1 MSAVLR
7 TLPGVSR
14 VSAGHLFIARCD
26 VMRLRCDA
34 WLLPSDDQGYV
45 ETPWFSTVGLT
56 GPGHLTEWSDASD
69 AVVRYWPTD
78 RDSAGAPLLF
88 IGAVGVPFG
97 QVVDTPGW
105 IDHVVSVATAFVT
118 LASAAITEPGDG
130 LTKRIALP
138 VIGTGHAGL
147 ADDAG
152 ALLGPL
158 VSALEQ
164 SAREHGV
171 DVVLCVVDD
180 LLWSAAQHVRA
191 LDEGHSSWDLP
202 RHLIDLAHDLAS
214 HVRDGHLVLFLGA
227 GISADA
233 GLPSWTSLLRDIGT
247 RLGIDDAQ
255 LEQVLSLDPR
265 DAAAWLRRRADNPSA
280 LNELVRELL
289 STDRFGLT
297 HALLA
302 SLRVEAAVTTNFDD
316 LYEAAC
322 ALPGA
327 AAPARLPYDPASTD
341 RPWLLKLHGDLE
353 HDDLVFTRAEYLGA
367 ERNRAALFG
376 IVQAMLVTRHLLF
389 VGYSLSDED
398 FHRLVDQI
406 GAALQGAHRP
416 HLGTVLAVDDGVWHE
431 LWDDSLDIVVTGTDD
446 AASNARTLLIL
457 LDLVNHIAA
466 DKSQFLLDNAYDQL
480 LSEPERN
487 VRQGLL
493 DVQALLGQLPPDSS
507 VRTSVERM
515 LTQFGAD
522 QPRR

>member
-1 MSAVLR
+1 
-7 TLPGVSR
+7 
-14 VSAGHLFIARCD
+14 
-26 VMRLRCDA
+26 MRLRCDA
-34 WLLPSDDQGYV
+34 WLLPSDEQGYV
-45 ETPWFSTVGLT
+45 ESPWFSMVGLA
-56 GPGHLTEWSDASD
+56 GPGRLADWSNVPDAM
-69 AVVRYWPTD
+69 VQPWPPD
-78 RDSAGAPLLF
+78 PQSESAPLLF
-88 IGAVGVPFG
+88 IGAVGMPFG
-97 QVVDTPGW
+97 QVVDTAGW
-105 IDHVVSVATAFVT
+105 IDHVISVATEFAA

-130 LTKRIALP
+130 STKRIALP

-158 VSALEQ
+158 IRALEQ
-164 SAREHGV
+164 AARDHCV

-180 LLWSAAQHVRA
+180 LLWSAAQHVRV
-191 LDEGHSSWDLP
+191 LDDDHSSWDLP
-202 RHLIDLAHDLAS
+202 QHLIDLAHDLAS
-214 HVRDGHLVLFLGA
+214 HVNDGHLVLFLGA

-255 LEQVLSLDPR
+255 LEQVISLDPR

-280 LNELVRELL
+280 LNEIVRELL
-289 STDRFGLT
+289 STDRFGLS

-302 SLRVEAAVTTNFDD
+302 SFRVEATVTTNFDD

-327 AAPARLPYDPASTD
+327 ANSVPTRLPYDPASTG

-353 HDDLVFTRAEYLGA
+353 HDDLVFTRADYLGA

-446 AASNARTLLIL
+446 VASNARTLLIL

-466 DKSQFLLDNAYDQL
+466 DKSRFLLDDAYDQL
-480 LSEPERN
+480 LTGPERN
-487 VRQGLL
+487 VRQRLLETRPLL
-493 DVQALLGQLPPDSS
+493 DRLPPDSS
-507 VRTSVERM
+507 VRTTIERM
-515 LTQFGAD
+515 LTQLGAA
-522 QPRR
+522 QPRH

>member
-1 MSAVLR
+1 
-7 TLPGVSR
+7 
-14 VSAGHLFIARCD
+14 
-26 VMRLRCDA
+26 MRLRCDA
-34 WLLPSDDQGYV
+34 WLLPSDEQGYV
-45 ETPWFSTVGLT
+45 ESPWFSAVGLA
-56 GPGHLTEWSDASD
+56 GPGRLAERSNASD
-69 AVVRYWPTD
+69 ALVRPWPAD
-78 RDSAGAPLLF
+78 PRSESAALLF
-88 IGAVGVPFG
+88 IGAVGVPFD
-97 QVVDTPGW
+97 QLVDTAGW
-105 IDHVVSVATAFVT
+105 IDHVVSVATEFVV
-118 LASAAITEPGDG
+118 LASAAIDEPGDG

-158 VSALEQ
+158 IGALEQ
-164 SAREHGV
+164 SARDHCV
-171 DVVLCVVDD
+171 DIVLCVVDD
-180 LLWSAAQHVRA
+180 LLWSAAQHIRV
-191 LDEGHSSWDLP
+191 LEEGHSPWDLP
-202 RHLIDLAHDLAS
+202 QHLVDLAHDLAS
-214 HVRDGHLVLFLGA
+214 HVSDGHLVLFLGA

-233 GLPSWTSLLRDIGT
+233 GLPSWTSLLREIGT
-247 RLGIDDAQ
+247 RLGVDDAQ
-255 LEQVLSLDPR
+255 LELVIGLDPR
-265 DAAAWLRRRADNPSA
+265 DAAAWLRRRTDSPSA

-289 STDRFGLT
+289 RRDRFGLT

-302 SLRVEAAVTTNFDD
+302 SLRVEATVTTNFDD

-327 AAPARLPYDPASTD
+327 ATSAPARLPYDPASTG

-353 HDDLVFTRAEYLGA
+353 HDDLVFTRADYLGA

-446 AASNARTLLIL
+446 IASNARTLLIL

-466 DKSQFLLDNAYDQL
+466 DKSRFLLDDAYDQL

-487 VRQGLL
+487 VRQRLLETRALL
-493 DVQALLGQLPPDSS
+493 DQLPPDSS
-507 VRTSVERM
+507 VRTTVERM
-515 LTQFGAD
+515 LTRLGAA
-522 QPRR
+522 QPRRSPQSSDARWHDDSAHG